1 MLDEAGC
8 VSGRQLFALVQWPA
22 EAAPLQTQT
31 LRATPADETGRGP
44 VGLGALRQ
52 DSRDRQRGGR
62 GGSRWD
68 QAAIETLV

>member
-1 MLDEAGC
+1 MLDKAGC
-8 VSGRQLFALVQWPA
+8 VSGRQLFALARWPA
-22 EAAPLQTQT
+22 EAAAPQTQT
-31 LRATPADETGRGP
+31 LRPTPADETGGAGGP
-44 VGLGALRQ
+44 ASPRQ